1 MNMMGKS
8 IHIKKSLLE
17 GNFQKIIDGGDPEAE
32 WIIQFTSRPA
42 KEGAYKKHG
51 DIVRFRTKF
60 SDILES
66 DKTGALNCTVMDNT
80 GAWVKLSEENQ
91 TIEAAESSE
100 EEKNTNRPIS
110 DLLAPI
116 KLKPAEPPPKPKKKE
131 KVLKISR
138 PPSSRDSSSISSSNK
153 LYIAADSVRG
163 EEILVA
169 PKGKSRREDKL
180 KLSKKKE
187 LRSDSNP
194 LTGTEPLLPETV
206 SNDDQAIADLMLL
219 GFTEEQVRTALLAH
233 PDNKDAAVNYLLEN
247 FQH

>member
-1 MNMMGKS
+1 
-8 IHIKKSLLE
+8 
-17 GNFQKIIDGGDPEAE
+17 
-32 WIIQFTSRPA
+32 
-42 KEGAYKKHG
+42 
-51 DIVRFRTKF
+51 
-60 SDILES
+60 
-66 DKTGALNCTVMDNT
+66 
-80 GAWVKLSEENQ
+80 
-91 TIEAAESSE
+91 
-100 EEKNTNRPIS
+100 
-110 DLLAPI
+110 
-116 KLKPAEPPPKPKKKE
+116 
-131 KVLKISR
+131 
-138 PPSSRDSSSISSSNK
+138 
-153 LYIAADSVRG
+153 
-163 EEILVA
+163 VA